1 MPPLTIFTVPLSVAL
16 LMMRS
21 RALPCVRSS
30 APVNVTPSR
39 KLLPLLLAWNGP
51 VPLTLITPLSL
62 TPLCTTVLPAP
73 AMIWLP
79 LLELML
85 VDSSSV
91 PPLMACSVPLL
102 MTLLPP
108 PSAGATMF
116 SVPPLTSAEIRPLLV
131 STLLPPVLM
140 AWPMLPWPRT
150 TTLAPSVVVPLP
162 SMASREPASLR
173 LMTTVPL
180 IVWSGVPEALSRL
193 RMPPLAMFTAPL
205 SVAPL
210 MMRSRELPWL
220 AIDGNGTTTLGANVV
235 VRGQGNIG
243 HAINTG
249 GNNVLTN
256 NGLISADVSGGTL
269 NIVAPADGGGSSV
282 INNGTLQAINGGT
295 LLLST
300 NINSNSG
307 SQIIAGAGSTV
318 VQSGVKLNGVISVSG
333 TGSFQA
339 NNSGSNFLDGVTFT
353 GALDLTQGNARE
365 RIINSATL
373 NGTVNI
379 VNGGILSMDS
389 ASGSANQTLSGN
401 VTINLNDAGARLAID
416 GTGTTTL
423 GANVV

>member
-162 SMASREPASLR
+162 SMASQ
-173 LMTTVPL
+173 
-180 IVWSGVPEALSRL
+180 GN
-193 RMPPLAMFTAPL
+193 
-205 SVAPL
+205 
-210 MMRSRELPWL
+210 SRERIINGATLNGAVNIANGGILSLDSASGTPDQTISGTVVINLNDAGSRL

-300 NINSNSG
+300 NITSNSG
-307 SQIIAGAGSTV
+307 SQIIAGAGSTL